1 MKRGRP
7 KLTRNISQE
16 NIDDDEHNLNQNQLS
31 ILRVGANETA
41 NDLTFMDLQNQIAE
55 LRNQRGFTLISTI
68 SATLGIQTS
77 KTSFIE
83 NN

>member
-31 ILRVGANETA
+31 ILRLGANETA
-41 NDLTFMDLQNQIAE
+41 NDPTFMDLQNQIAE
-55 LRNQRGFTLISTI
+55 LRNQRGLTLISTI